1 METLDQVFQVT
12 ETLLAASA
20 AINALLWKRDRK
32 LNMFAF
38 YLLCNLFMQ
47 RMSTTVQNVFKSIK
61 KIKVL
66 IDFLHGLGFFLSKQ
80 HIAGIWHT
88 EMVNKWN
95 ATWRKDYW

>member
-1 METLDQVFQVT
+1 METLDQVFQAT

-20 AINALLWKRDRK
+20 AINALLWKRK
-32 LNMFAF
+32 IKHVCF

-66 IDFLHGLGFFLSKQ
+66 IDFLCGLFFLIHAKLANSTLL
-80 HIAGIWHT
+80 GYDT
-88 EMVNKWN
+88 RSD
-95 ATWRKDYW
+95 T